1 MTVIITKNSATA
13 SAVPTASDLVQGEL
27 AVNVADKRLFTED
40 DSAQIIEIGTNPTS
54 LTSATV
60 TVSANLNATGTLSAS
75 NAVISGGSINGS
87 VIGGS
92 SPLAI
97 TGTSITAN
105 TGFVCRSGA
114 AWSRSWQ
121 ARPNEDR

>member
-13 SAVPTASDLVQGEL
+13 SAIPTASDLVQGEL

-60 TVSANLNATGTLSAS
+60 TVSTNLNATGTLSAS
-75 NAVISGGSINGS
+75 NAVISGGTINGS

-92 SPLAI
+92 SA
-97 TGTSITAN
+97 
-105 TGFVCRSGA
+105 
-114 AWSRSWQ
+114 
-121 ARPNEDR
+121 